1 MPVAI
6 LFPRY
11 DHPAIEERYASWQS
25 EAILRR
31 DAAEVHHYD
40 FDEPAGHAVGGVST
54 THVLIITDPL
64 VLPSPHLPER
74 LAAVLERAG
83 GAFAAVPSATIA
95 AMTAQRIEL
104 PPYMTLREYEM
115 ITTSLQQAE
124 PSIERVKWDTSDP
137 GAFLCR
143 TADLNQSTATMLEL
157 LSGRDVVVSRGDFVH
172 RWPSLRGDDRK
183 DLLERI
189 APTAK
194 SVLEFGCGEGALGA
208 ALKQRQKV
216 RVVGIE
222 LDHRAAAIAKKRLDD
237 VYEGNALEIVSI
249 LHEQFD
255 WIVGGDIVEHL
266 EEPWSFLSDLRRLA
280 RDDGRLLLS
289 IPNIANASI
298 IGDLLQG
305 RFDYVYM
312 GLTCAGHLRFFTRR
326 SIEEMLS
333 IAGWE
338 IEQIDPQELTVTS
351 ERDAIIARLEAAGLD
366 FSKEDLLPTGY
377 YVTARKRSRSSRR

>member
-11 DHPAIEERYASWQS
+11 DHPAIEERYATWQS
-25 EAILRR
+25 ETLLRR
-31 DAAEVHHYD
+31 AAAELHHYD
-40 FDEPAGHAVGGVST
+40 FDESARHALVDVDSP
-54 THVLIITDPL
+54 HVLVITDPL
-64 VLPSPHLPER
+64 LLASPRLPDR
-74 LAAVLERAG
+74 LAAILDG
-83 GAFAAVPSATIA
+83 SNAFAALPSSTQSAVP
-95 AMTAQRIEL
+95 AQRTTL
-104 PPYMTLREYEM
+104 PPYMTLREFE
-115 ITTSLQQAE
+115 IETTTLQQVDAGV
-124 PSIERVKWDTSDP
+124 ERLTWDLSDP

-143 TADLNQSTATMLEL
+143 TADIRDLRMTFIEVLK
-157 LSGRDVVVSRGDFVH
+157 GRDVVISRSDFIH
-172 RWPSLRGDDRK
+172 RWASLRGDGRQ

-189 APTAK
+189 APDAK

-222 LDHRAAAIAKKRLDD
+222 LDHRAAALAKKRLDD
-237 VYEGNALEIVSI
+237 VYQGDALEIVSI

-266 EEPWSFLSDLRRLA
+266 AEPWTFLSDLRRLA
-280 RDDGRLLLS
+280 KDDGRLLLS
-289 IPNIANASI
+289 IPNLSNASI
-298 IGDLLQG
+298 IADLLHG

-333 IAGWE
+333 IAGWD
-338 IEQIDPQELTVTS
+338 IDRIDPQELTATH
-351 ERDAIIARLEAAGLD
+351 ERDALIATLEKAAIP
-366 FSKEDLLPTGY
+366 FSKDDLLPTGY
-377 YVTARKRSRSSRR
+377 YVTARKRR

>member
-6 LFPRY
+6 LFPTY
-11 DHPAIEERYASWQS
+11 DHPAIEERYASWQA
-25 EAILRR
+25 ETLLRR
-31 DAAEVHHYD
+31 EAAELHHYAC
-40 FDEPAGHAVGGVST
+40 DEPARHAVLDVGSP
-54 THVLIITDPL
+54 HVLVVTDPL
-64 VLPSPHLPER
+64 LLPSPRLPER
-74 LAAVLERAG
+74 LAAILDG
-83 GAFAAVPSATIA
+83 SNAFAAMPSSTKGAVP
-95 AMTAQRIEL
+95 AQRVTL
-104 PPYMTLREYEM
+104 PPYMTLREFELE
-115 ITTSLQQAE
+115 TARLQQSDAG
-124 PSIERVKWDTSDP
+124 IERVTWDGADP

-143 TADLNQSTATMLEL
+143 TADLSGLKMTMLEAL
-157 LSGRDVVVSRGDFVH
+157 KGRDVVISQSDFIH
-172 RWPSLRGDDRK
+172 QWAPLRGDSRQ
-183 DLLERI
+183 DLLDRI
-189 APTAK
+189 GKDAK
-194 SVLEFGCGEGALGA
+194 NVLEFGCGEGALGA

-222 LDHRAAAIAKKRLDD
+222 LDRHAATVAKKRLDD
-237 VYEGNALEIVSI
+237 VYQGDALEIVDI

-266 EEPWSFLSDLRRLA
+266 AEPWTFLAGLRRLA

-298 IGDLLQG
+298 IADLLEG

-338 IEQIDPQELTVTS
+338 IDSIEAQELTVTH
-351 ERDAIIARLEAAGLD
+351 ERDAAIARLESGGVP
-366 FSKEDLLPTGY
+366 FSKSDLLPSGY
-377 YVTARKRSRSSRR
+377 YVTARKRR